1 MVAVFCTKYLRIPS
15 SQICTT
21 LAAPK
26 PGPFAKLLGS
36 SGIVAAPVFSGQNVQ
51 SESTDASLLDIGEN

>member
-15 SQICTT
+15 SQICAT

-36 SGIVAAPVFSGQNVQ
+36 SGIVAASVFSGRNVQ
-51 SESTDASLLDIGEN
+51 SDSTDASLLDIGGN